1 MVKESPVFLLTFF
14 SLSDVQTDKL
24 TTSINPKKIQLGNIA
39 MITFILQQFNKN
51 TLSIIF
57 INGKYA
63 LNMPV

>member
-1 MVKESPVFLLTFF
+1 
-14 SLSDVQTDKL
+14 
-24 TTSINPKKIQLGNIA
+24 

-63 LNMPV
+63 LNMPVQVILCKQNLQTKHNYTGTKTYSEGW